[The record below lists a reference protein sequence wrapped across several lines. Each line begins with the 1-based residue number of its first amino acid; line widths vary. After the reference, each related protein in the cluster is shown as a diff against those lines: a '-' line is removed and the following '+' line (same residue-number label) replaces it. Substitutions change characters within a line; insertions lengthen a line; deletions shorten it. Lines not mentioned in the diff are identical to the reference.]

1 MCVRGRE
8 SLRVLYNAADE
19 NRKGKRTMYKEI
31 IYEVVDPVATITINR
46 PERLNALTAR
56 TQVELKHAMIAAE
69 RDERVV
75 GIVLTGA
82 GRAFSAGADMRSLAE
97 IAERR
102 SVDRDETLVQ
112 LEAESRDREVDPE
125 FRVTWSFIP
134 SLKKPVVAAVNGP
147 CAGMSTAIATMC
159 DLRFA
164 SDSAVFTTSF
174 SQRGLVAEHGLSWML
189 PRLIGPAKALDLLW
203 SARRVDAQEAER
215 LGLVDRVVP
224 GDELLATA
232 RGYIEDLARNSS
244 PASIMIMKRQV
255 YLHLMKPL
263 HEAME
268 DTNRLMAE
276 SLTRDDFREGVASF
290 MEKRAPAFPRV

>member
-1 MCVRGRE
+1 
-8 SLRVLYNAADE
+8 
-19 NRKGKRTMYKEI
+19 MYEEI
-31 IYEVVDPVATITINR
+31 IYEVEEPVATITINR
-46 PERLNALTAR
+46 PARLNALTAR
-56 TQVELKHAMIAAE
+56 TQVEIKHAMIAAE

-75 GIVLTGA
+75 GIILTGA

-102 SVDRDETLVQ
+102 AVDQDQTLAQ
-112 LEAESRDREVDPE
+112 LEAECRGREVDPE

-134 SLKKPVVAAVNGP
+134 SLKKPVIAAVNGP

-174 SQRGLVAEHGLSWML
+174 SQRGLVAEHGLSWIL

-224 GDELLATA
+224 GDELLPTT

-290 MEKRAPAFPRV
+290 VEKRAPAFPRV

>member
-1 MCVRGRE
+1 
-8 SLRVLYNAADE
+8 
-19 NRKGKRTMYKEI
+19 MYEEI

-46 PERLNALTAR
+46 PERLNALTPR
-56 TQVELKHAMIAAE
+56 TQVEIKHAMIAAE

-75 GIVLTGA
+75 GIILTGA

-102 SVDRDETLVQ
+102 AIDRDESLAK

-134 SLKKPVVAAVNGP
+134 SLKKPVIAAVNGP

-164 SDSAVFTTSF
+164 SDTAVFTTSF

-203 SARRVDAQEAER
+203 SARRVGAQEAER

-232 RGYIEDLARNSS
+232 RGYIEDLARKSS

-290 MEKRAPAFPRV
+290 VEKRTPAFPRV

>member
-1 MCVRGRE
+1 
-8 SLRVLYNAADE
+8 
-19 NRKGKRTMYKEI
+19 MYEEI
-31 IYEVVDPVATITINR
+31 IYEVEEPVATITINR
-46 PERLNALTAR
+46 PARLNALTAR
-56 TQVELKHAMIAAE
+56 TQVEIKHAMIAAE

-75 GIVLTGA
+75 GIILTGA

-102 SVDRDETLVQ
+102 AVDQDDTLAH
-112 LEAESRDREVDPE
+112 LEAESRGREVDPE
-125 FRVTWSFIP
+125 FRVTWSFVP
-134 SLKKPVVAAVNGP
+134 SLKKPVIAAVNGP

-174 SQRGLVAEHGLSWML
+174 SQRGLVAEHGLSWIL
-189 PRLIGPAKALDLLW
+189 PRLIGPAKALDMLW

-224 GDELLATA
+224 GDELLPTT

-290 MEKRAPAFPRV
+290 VEKRAPAFPRV

>member
-1 MCVRGRE
+1 MPAR
-8 SLRVLYNAADE
+8 LYNASDIREEGAAA
-19 NRKGKRTMYKEI
+19 MYQEI
-31 IYEVVDPVATITINR
+31 VYEVQDPVATITINR
-46 PERLNALTAR
+46 PDRLNALTAR
-56 TQVELKHAMIAAE
+56 TQVEIRHAMIAAE

-75 GIVLTGA
+75 GIILTGA

-102 SVDRDETLVQ
+102 GIEQDESLAQ
-112 LEAESRDREVDPE
+112 LEAECRGREVDPE

-134 SLKKPVVAAVNGP
+134 SLKKPVIAAVNGP

-174 SQRGLVAEHGLSWML
+174 SQRGLVAEHGLSWIL

-203 SARRVDAQEAER
+203 SARRVDAHEAR
-215 LGLVDRVVP
+215 KLGLVDRVVD
-224 GDELLATA
+224 GDELLPTA
-232 RGYIEDLARNSS
+232 QAYIEDLARYSS

-276 SLTRDDFREGVASF
+276 SLTRNDFREGVASF
-290 MEKRAPAFPRV
+290 VEKRAPAFLRV

>member
-1 MCVRGRE
+1 
-8 SLRVLYNAADE
+8 
-19 NRKGKRTMYKEI
+19 MYEEI
-31 IYEVVDPVATITINR
+31 IYEVEDPVATITINR

-56 TQVELKHAMIAAE
+56 TQVEIKHAMIAAE

-75 GIVLTGA
+75 GIILTGA

-102 SVDRDETLVQ
+102 AVDQDGTLAHP
-112 LEAESRDREVDPE
+112 EAECRGREVDPE

-134 SLKKPVVAAVNGP
+134 SLKKPVIAAVNGP

-164 SDSAVFTTSF
+164 AHSAVFTTSF
-174 SQRGLVAEHGLSWML
+174 SQRGLVAEHGLSWIL

-215 LGLVDRVVP
+215 LGLVDRVVR
-224 GDELLATA
+224 AT
-232 RGYIEDLARNSS
+232 SS
-244 PASIMIMKRQV
+244 WQRR
-255 YLHLMKPL
+255 
-263 HEAME
+263 EAISR
-268 DTNRLMAE
+268 TWHATVHR
-276 SLTRDDFREGVASF
+276 
-290 MEKRAPAFPRV
+290 PRS

>member
-1 MCVRGRE
+1 
-8 SLRVLYNAADE
+8 
-19 NRKGKRTMYKEI
+19 MYEEI
-31 IYEVVDPVATITINR
+31 IYEVADPVATITINR

-56 TQVELKHAMIAAE
+56 TQVEIKHAMIAAE

-75 GIVLTGA
+75 GIILTGA

-102 SVDRDETLVQ
+102 AVDQDDTLAQ
-112 LEAESRDREVDPE
+112 LEAECRGREVAPE
-125 FRVTWSFIP
+125 LRVTWSFIP
-134 SLKKPVVAAVNGP
+134 SLKKPVIAAVNGP

-174 SQRGLVAEHGLSWML
+174 SQRGLVAEHGLSWIL

-224 GDELLATA
+224 GDDLLATA

-255 YLHLMKPL
+255 YLHLMQPL

-290 MEKRAPAFPRV
+290 VEKRAPAFPRV

>member
-1 MCVRGRE
+1 
-8 SLRVLYNAADE
+8 
-19 NRKGKRTMYKEI
+19 MYEEI
-31 IYEVVDPVATITINR
+31 IYEVEDPVATITINR

-82 GRAFSAGADMRSLAE
+82 GRAFSAGADMRTLGE

-102 SVDRDETLVQ
+102 GIAQDESLAQ
-112 LEAESRDREVDPE
+112 MEAESRDREVEPE

-134 SLKKPVVAAVNGP
+134 SLKKPVIAAVNGP

-164 SDSAVFTTSF
+164 SESAVFTTSF

-189 PRLIGPAKALDLLW
+189 PRLVGPAKALDLLW
-203 SARRVDAQEAER
+203 SARRVDAREAER

-232 RGYIEDLARNSS
+232 RGYIEDLASHAS
-244 PASIMIMKRQV
+244 PTSIMVMKRQV

-276 SLTRDDFREGVASF
+276 SLRRDDFREGVASF
-290 MEKRAPAFPRV
+290 VEKRAPAFPRV

>member
-1 MCVRGRE
+1 
-8 SLRVLYNAADE
+8 
-19 NRKGKRTMYKEI
+19 MYEEI

-56 TQVELKHAMIAAE
+56 TQVEIKHAMIAAE

-75 GIVLTGA
+75 GIILTGA
-82 GRAFSAGADMRSLAE
+82 GRAFSAGADMRSLSE

-102 SVDRDETLVQ
+102 AVDQDDRLAQ
-112 LEAESRDREVDPE
+112 LEAESRGREVDPE
-125 FRVTWSFIP
+125 FRITWSFIP
-134 SLKKPVVAAVNGP
+134 SLKKPVIAAVNGP

-164 SDSAVFTTSF
+164 SDSAIFTTSF
-174 SQRGLVAEHGLSWML
+174 SQRGLVAEHGLSWIL
-189 PRLIGPAKALDLLW
+189 PRLVGPAKALDLLW
-203 SARRVDAQEAER
+203 SARRVDAKEAER
-215 LGLVDRVVP
+215 LGLVDRVVA

-290 MEKRAPAFPRV
+290 VEKRAPAFPRV

>member
-1 MCVRGRE
+1 
-8 SLRVLYNAADE
+8 
-19 NRKGKRTMYKEI
+19 MYQEI
-31 IYEVVDPVATITINR
+31 IYEVQDPVATITINR

-75 GIVLTGA
+75 GIILTGA

-102 SVDRDETLVQ
+102 GIEQDESLAQ
-112 LEAESRDREVDPE
+112 LEAESRNREVDPE

-134 SLKKPVVAAVNGP
+134 SLKKPVIAAVNGP

-164 SDSAVFTTSF
+164 SESAVFTTSF

-189 PRLIGPAKALDLLW
+189 PRLVGPAKALDLLW
-203 SARRVDAQEAER
+203 SARRVDAREAER

-224 GDELLATA
+224 ADELLPTA
-232 RGYIEDLARNSS
+232 RGYIEDLAAHAS
-244 PASIMIMKRQV
+244 PTSIMVMKRQV
-255 YLHLMKPL
+255 YLHLMRPL

-276 SLTRDDFREGVASF
+276 SLRRDDFREGVASF
-290 MEKRAPAFPRV
+290 VEKRAPAFPRV

>member
-1 MCVRGRE
+1 
-8 SLRVLYNAADE
+8 
-19 NRKGKRTMYKEI
+19 MYEEI
-31 IYEVVDPVATITINR
+31 IYEVADPVATITINR

-56 TQVELKHAMIAAE
+56 TQVEIKHAMIAAE

-75 GIVLTGA
+75 GIILTGA

-102 SVDRDETLVQ
+102 AVDRDDSLAQ
-112 LEAESRDREVDPE
+112 LEAECRGREVEPE
-125 FRVTWSFIP
+125 FSVTWSFIP
-134 SLKKPVVAAVNGP
+134 SLKKPVIAAVNGP
-147 CAGMSTAIATMC
+147 CAGMSTAIAAMC

-189 PRLIGPAKALDLLW
+189 PGLLGPAKALDLLW

-215 LGLVDRVVP
+215 LGLVDRVVR

-232 RGYIEDLARNSS
+232 RGYIENLARNSS

-290 MEKRAPAFPRV
+290 VEKRAPAFPRV

>member
-1 MCVRGRE
+1 
-8 SLRVLYNAADE
+8 
-19 NRKGKRTMYKEI
+19 MYEEI
-31 IYEVVDPVATITINR
+31 IYEVEEPVATITINR
-46 PERLNALTAR
+46 PARLNALTAR
-56 TQVELKHAMIAAE
+56 TQVEIKHAMIAAE
-69 RDERVV
+69 RDERAV
-75 GIVLTGA
+75 GIILTGA

-102 SVDRDETLVQ
+102 AVDQDDTLAH
-112 LEAESRDREVDPE
+112 LEAESRGREVDPE
-125 FRVTWSFIP
+125 FRITWSFIP
-134 SLKKPVVAAVNGP
+134 SLKKPVIAAVNGP

-174 SQRGLVAEHGLSWML
+174 SQRGLVAEHGLSWIL

-224 GDELLATA
+224 GDELLPTT

-290 MEKRAPAFPRV
+290 VEKRAPAFPRV

>member
-1 MCVRGRE
+1 
-8 SLRVLYNAADE
+8 
-19 NRKGKRTMYKEI
+19 MYQEI
-31 IYEVVDPVATITINR
+31 IYEVVDPIATITINR

-56 TQVELKHAMIAAE
+56 TQVEIKHAMVAAE

-75 GIVLTGA
+75 GIILTGA

-102 SVDRDETLVQ
+102 AVDQDDSLAR
-112 LEAESRDREVDPE
+112 LEAECRGREVDPE

-134 SLKKPVVAAVNGP
+134 SLKKPVIAAVNGP

-174 SQRGLVAEHGLSWML
+174 SQRGLVAEHGLSWIL

-224 GDELLATA
+224 GDDLLATA

-290 MEKRAPAFPRV
+290 VEKRAPAFPRV

>member
-1 MCVRGRE
+1 
-8 SLRVLYNAADE
+8 
-19 NRKGKRTMYKEI
+19 MYEEI
-31 IYEVVDPVATITINR
+31 IYEVEDPVATITINR

-82 GRAFSAGADMRSLAE
+82 GRAFSAGADMRTLGEIADRRGIEQDPSLA
-97 IAERR
+97 
-102 SVDRDETLVQ
+102 Q
-112 LEAESRDREVDPE
+112 MEAESREREVDPE

-134 SLKKPVVAAVNGP
+134 SLKKPVIAAVNGP

-164 SDSAVFTTSF
+164 SESAVFTTSF

-189 PRLIGPAKALDLLW
+189 PRLVGPAKALDLLW
-203 SARRVDAQEAER
+203 SARRVDAREAER

-224 GDELLATA
+224 GEELLATA
-232 RGYIEDLARNSS
+232 RGYIEDLAAHAS
-244 PASIMIMKRQV
+244 PTSIMVMKRQV
-255 YLHLMKPL
+255 YLHLMRPL

-276 SLTRDDFREGVASF
+276 SLRRDDFREGVASF
-290 MEKRAPAFPRV
+290 VEKRAPAFPRV

>member
-1 MCVRGRE
+1 
-8 SLRVLYNAADE
+8 
-19 NRKGKRTMYKEI
+19 MYEEI
-31 IYEVVDPVATITINR
+31 IYEVEDPVATITINR

-75 GIVLTGA
+75 GIILTGA

-102 SVDRDETLVQ
+102 GIEPDETLAQ
-112 LEAESRDREVDPE
+112 MEAETRDREVEPE

-134 SLKKPVVAAVNGP
+134 SLKKPVIAAVNGP

-164 SDSAVFTTSF
+164 SESAVFTTSF

-189 PRLIGPAKALDLLW
+189 PRLVGPAKALDLLW
-203 SARRVDAQEAER
+203 SARRVDAREAER

-232 RGYIEDLARNSS
+232 RGYIEDLAAHAS
-244 PASIMIMKRQV
+244 PTSIMVMKRQV
-255 YLHLMKPL
+255 YLHLMRPL
-263 HEAME
+263 NEAME

-276 SLTRDDFREGVASF
+276 SLRRNDFREGVASF
-290 MEKRAPAFPRV
+290 VEKRAPAFPRV

>member
-1 MCVRGRE
+1 
-8 SLRVLYNAADE
+8 
-19 NRKGKRTMYKEI
+19 MYEEI
-31 IYEVVDPVATITINR
+31 IYVVEDPVATITINR

-69 RDERVV
+69 RDERVF
-75 GIVLTGA
+75 GIILTGA

-102 SVDRDETLVQ
+102 GIEQDQSLAQ
-112 LEAESRDREVDPE
+112 LEAQCRNREVDPE
-125 FRVTWSFIP
+125 LRVTWSFIP
-134 SLKKPVVAAVNGP
+134 SLKKPVIAAVNGP

-164 SDSAVFTTSF
+164 SESAVFTTSF

-189 PRLIGPAKALDLLW
+189 PRLVGPAKALDLLW
-203 SARRVDAQEAER
+203 SARRVDAREAER

-232 RGYIEDLARNSS
+232 RGYIEDLAAHAS
-244 PASIMIMKRQV
+244 PTSIMVMKRQV
-255 YLHLMKPL
+255 YLHLMRPL

-276 SLTRDDFREGVASF
+276 SLRRDDFREGVASF
-290 MEKRAPAFPRV
+290 VEKRAPAFPRV

>member
-1 MCVRGRE
+1 
-8 SLRVLYNAADE
+8 
-19 NRKGKRTMYKEI
+19 
-31 IYEVVDPVATITINR
+31 
-46 PERLNALTAR
+46 
-56 TQVELKHAMIAAE
+56 MIAAE

-75 GIVLTGA
+75 GIMLTGA

-102 SVDRDETLVQ
+102 AIDQDKSLAH
-112 LEAESRDREVDPE
+112 LEAESRGREVAPE

-134 SLKKPVVAAVNGP
+134 SLKKPVIAAVNGP

-164 SDSAVFTTSF
+164 ADSAVFTTSF
-174 SQRGLVAEHGLSWML
+174 SQRGLVAEHGLSWIL

-203 SARRVDAQEAER
+203 SARRVDAREAER

-224 GDELLATA
+224 SDELLATA
-232 RGYIEDLARNSS
+232 RGYIQDLARNSS

-276 SLTRDDFREGVASF
+276 SLTRNDFREGVASF
-290 MEKRAPAFPRV
+290 VEKRAPAFPRV

>member
-1 MCVRGRE
+1 
-8 SLRVLYNAADE
+8 
-19 NRKGKRTMYKEI
+19 MYEEI
-31 IYEVVDPVATITINR
+31 IYEVEEPVATITINR
-46 PERLNALTAR
+46 PARLNALTAR
-56 TQVELKHAMIAAE
+56 TQVEIKHAMIAAE

-75 GIVLTGA
+75 GIILTGA

-102 SVDRDETLVQ
+102 AVDQDDTLAH
-112 LEAESRDREVDPE
+112 LEAESRGREVDPE

-134 SLKKPVVAAVNGP
+134 SLKKPVIAAVNGP

-174 SQRGLVAEHGLSWML
+174 SQRGLVAEHGLSWIL
-189 PRLIGPAKALDLLW
+189 PRLIGPAKALDLPW

-224 GDELLATA
+224 GDELLPTT

-268 DTNRLMAE
+268 ETNRLMAE
-276 SLTRDDFREGVASF
+276 SLTGDDFREGVASF
-290 MEKRAPAFPRV
+290 VEKRAPAFPRV

>member
-1 MCVRGRE
+1 
-8 SLRVLYNAADE
+8 
-19 NRKGKRTMYKEI
+19 MYEEI
-31 IYEVVDPVATITINR
+31 IYEVEEPVATITINR
-46 PERLNALTAR
+46 PARLNALTAR
-56 TQVELKHAMIAAE
+56 TQVEIKHAMIAAE
-69 RDERVV
+69 RDERAV
-75 GIVLTGA
+75 GIILTGA

-102 SVDRDETLVQ
+102 AVDQDETLAQ
-112 LEAESRDREVDPE
+112 LEAECRGREVDPE

-134 SLKKPVVAAVNGP
+134 SLKKPVIAAVNGP

-174 SQRGLVAEHGLSWML
+174 SQRGLVAEHGLSWIL

-224 GDELLATA
+224 GDELLPTT

-290 MEKRAPAFPRV
+290 VEKRAPAFPRV

>member
-1 MCVRGRE
+1 
-8 SLRVLYNAADE
+8 
-19 NRKGKRTMYKEI
+19 MYEEI
-31 IYEVVDPVATITINR
+31 IYEVADPVATVTINR

-56 TQVELKHAMIAAE
+56 TQVEIKHAMIAAE

-75 GIVLTGA
+75 GIILTGA

-102 SVDRDETLVQ
+102 AVDQDETLAQ
-112 LEAESRDREVDPE
+112 LEAECRGREVDPE

-134 SLKKPVVAAVNGP
+134 SLKKPVIAAVNGP

-174 SQRGLVAEHGLSWML
+174 SQRGLVAEHGLSWIL

-224 GDELLATA
+224 GDELLPTT

-290 MEKRAPAFPRV
+290 VEKRAPAFPWV

>member
-1 MCVRGRE
+1 
-8 SLRVLYNAADE
+8 
-19 NRKGKRTMYKEI
+19 MYQEI
-31 IYEVVDPVATITINR
+31 IYEVQDPVATITINR

-75 GIVLTGA
+75 GIILTGA

-102 SVDRDETLVQ
+102 GIEQDESLAQ
-112 LEAESRDREVDPE
+112 LEAESRGREVDPE

-134 SLKKPVVAAVNGP
+134 SLKKPVIAAVNGP

-164 SDSAVFTTSF
+164 SESAVFTTSF

-189 PRLIGPAKALDLLW
+189 PRLVGPAKALDLLW
-203 SARRVDAQEAER
+203 SARRVDAREAEL
-215 LGLVDRVVP
+215 LGLLDRVVP
-224 GDELLATA
+224 ADELLPTA
-232 RGYIEDLARNSS
+232 RGYIEDLAAHAS
-244 PASIMIMKRQV
+244 PTSIMVMKRQV
-255 YLHLMKPL
+255 YLHLMRPL

-276 SLTRDDFREGVASF
+276 SLRRDDFREGVASF
-290 MEKRAPAFPRV
+290 VEKRAPAFPRV

>member
-1 MCVRGRE
+1 
-8 SLRVLYNAADE
+8 
-19 NRKGKRTMYKEI
+19 MYEEI
-31 IYEVVDPVATITINR
+31 IYEVEDPVATITINR
-46 PERLNALTAR
+46 PDRLNALTAR
-56 TQVELKHAMIAAE
+56 TQVELKHAMIVAE

-82 GRAFSAGADMRSLAE
+82 GRAFSAGADMRTLGE

-102 SVDRDETLVQ
+102 AVEQDESLAQ
-112 LEAESRDREVDPE
+112 LEAECRGREVDPE

-134 SLKKPVVAAVNGP
+134 SLKKPVIAAVNGP

-164 SDSAVFTTSF
+164 SESAVFTTSF
-174 SQRGLVAEHGLSWML
+174 SQRGLVAEHGLSWIL
-189 PRLIGPAKALDLLW
+189 PRLVGPAKALDLLW
-203 SARRVDAQEAER
+203 SARRVDAREAER

-232 RGYIEDLARNSS
+232 RGYIEDLAAHAS
-244 PASIMIMKRQV
+244 PTSIMVMKRQV
-255 YLHLMKPL
+255 YLHLMRPL

-276 SLTRDDFREGVASF
+276 SLRRDDFREGVASF
-290 MEKRAPAFPRV
+290 VEKRAPAFPRV

>member
-1 MCVRGRE
+1 
-8 SLRVLYNAADE
+8 
-19 NRKGKRTMYKEI
+19 MYEEI
-31 IYEVVDPVATITINR
+31 IYEVADPVATVTINR

-56 TQVELKHAMIAAE
+56 TQVEIKHAMIAAE

-75 GIVLTGA
+75 GIILTGA

-102 SVDRDETLVQ
+102 AVDQDETLAQ
-112 LEAESRDREVDPE
+112 LEAECRGREVDPE

-134 SLKKPVVAAVNGP
+134 SLKKPVIAAVNGP

-174 SQRGLVAEHGLSWML
+174 SQRGLVAEHGLSWIL

-203 SARRVDAQEAER
+203 SARRVGAQEAER

-224 GDELLATA
+224 GDELLPTT

-290 MEKRAPAFPRV
+290 VEKRAPAFPRV

>member
-1 MCVRGRE
+1 
-8 SLRVLYNAADE
+8 
-19 NRKGKRTMYKEI
+19 MYEEI
-31 IYEVVDPVATITINR
+31 IYEAVDPVATITINR

-56 TQVELKHAMIAAE
+56 TQVEIKHAMIAAE

-75 GIVLTGA
+75 GIILTGA

-102 SVDRDETLVQ
+102 AVDQDDTLAQ
-112 LEAESRDREVDPE
+112 LEAECRGREVAPE
-125 FRVTWSFIP
+125 LRVTWSFIP
-134 SLKKPVVAAVNGP
+134 SLKKPVIAAVNGP

-174 SQRGLVAEHGLSWML
+174 SQRGLVAEHGLSWIL

-224 GDELLATA
+224 GDDLLATA

-290 MEKRAPAFPRV
+290 VGKRAPAFPRV

>member
-1 MCVRGRE
+1 
-8 SLRVLYNAADE
+8 
-19 NRKGKRTMYKEI
+19 MYEEI
-31 IYEVVDPVATITINR
+31 IYEVADPVATITINR

-56 TQVELKHAMIAAE
+56 TQVEIKHAMIAAE

-75 GIVLTGA
+75 GIILTGA

-97 IAERR
+97 IAQRR
-102 SVDRDETLVQ
+102 AVDRDDSLAQ
-112 LEAESRDREVDPE
+112 LEAESRGREVDPE
-125 FRVTWSFIP
+125 FGITWSFIP
-134 SLKKPVVAAVNGP
+134 SLKKPVIAAVNGP

-174 SQRGLVAEHGLSWML
+174 SQRGLVAEHGLSWIL

-224 GDELLATA
+224 GDDLLATA

-290 MEKRAPAFPRV
+290 VEKRAPAFSRV

>member
-1 MCVRGRE
+1 
-8 SLRVLYNAADE
+8 
-19 NRKGKRTMYKEI
+19 MYEEI
-31 IYEVVDPVATITINR
+31 IYEVADPVATVTINR

-56 TQVELKHAMIAAE
+56 TQVEIKHAMIAAE
-69 RDERVV
+69 RDERAV
-75 GIVLTGA
+75 GIILTGA

-102 SVDRDETLVQ
+102 AVDQDDTLAH
-112 LEAESRDREVDPE
+112 LEAESRGREVDPE
-125 FRVTWSFIP
+125 FRITWSFIP
-134 SLKKPVVAAVNGP
+134 SLKKPVIAAVNGP

-174 SQRGLVAEHGLSWML
+174 SQRGLVAEHGLSWIL

-224 GDELLATA
+224 GDELLPTT

-290 MEKRAPAFPRV
+290 VEKRAPAFPRV